1 MASNSICNGCV
12 RALRQAPPRQITVRL
27 PRLRQIKQTLTHVSQ
42 GRIVHN
48 RLSTRGQFLGRTFAT
63 TVSRF
68 EAGNSQD
75 ATDASAMQKLAQRM
89 RAQKQMKAATEPY
102 VAYGATEDLFRA
114 CARAGEYSMPTVAEG
129 EEPLRSAKG
138 EDLGVGS
145 GWWYEELGLPPTFST
160 WGQITFL
167 HMYLVTV
174 RLRMFPQEHA
184 HHWHQNLL
192 DHYFYAAEDRMA
204 ALHNI
209 SARSTRNKYL
219 KDLFV
224 QWRGVLAAYDEGLA
238 KGDAVLASAVWR
250 NVFGGD
256 ENADA
261 AAVASVVSYMRKNL
275 RDLDR
280 IHDSEVASG
289 EITFS
294 DPTKETSMVERESK
308 AMKQPV
314 PEPAPVAVQT

>member
-1 MASNSICNGCV
+1 MASNNVCNSCV
-12 RALRQAPPRQITVRL
+12 RALRQASARQIN
-27 PRLRQIKQTLTHVSQ
+27 
-42 GRIVHN
+42 GRIVHS
-48 RLSTRGQFLGRTFAT
+48 RLSPRGQFLGRTFT
-63 TVSRF
+63 TTASRF
-68 EAGNSQD
+68 EAGKSQD
-75 ATDASAMQKLAQRM
+75 GPDASTMQKFAQRM

-114 CARAGEYSMPTVAEG
+114 CARAGDYTMPTVTDG

-145 GWWYEELGLPPTFST
+145 GWWYEELGLTPTFNT
-160 WGQITFL
+160 WAQITFL

-174 RLRMFPQEHA
+174 RLRMFPQQHA

-209 SARSTRNKYL
+209 AARSVRNKYL

-224 QWRGVLAAYDEGLA
+224 QWRGVLAAYDEGLV
-238 KGDAVLASAVWR
+238 KGDAVLATAVWR

-256 ENADA
+256 ENVDT
-261 AAVASVVSYMRKNL
+261 AAVANVVSYMRKNL

-280 IHDSEVASG
+280 VHDSDIASG
-289 EITFS
+289 DISFS
-294 DPTKETSMVERESK
+294 DPAREATIVDREAQ
-308 AMKQPV
+308 AMKQPI
-314 PEPAPVAVQT
+314 PEPAPVAQA

>member
-1 MASNSICNGCV
+1 MASNNVCNSCV
-12 RALRQAPPRQITVRL
+12 RALRQASARQIN
-27 PRLRQIKQTLTHVSQ
+27 

-48 RLSTRGQFLGRTFAT
+48 RLSPRGQFLGRTLT
-63 TVSRF
+63 TTASRC
-68 EAGNSQD
+68 EAGKSQD
-75 ATDASAMQKLAQRM
+75 GPDASTMQKFAQRM

-114 CARAGEYSMPTVAEG
+114 CARAGDYTMPTVAEG

-145 GWWYEELGLPPTFST
+145 GWWYEELGLTPTFNT
-160 WGQITFL
+160 WAQITFL

-174 RLRMFPQEHA
+174 RLRMFPQQHA

-209 SARSTRNKYL
+209 AARSVRNKYL

-224 QWRGVLAAYDEGLA
+224 QWRGVLAAYDEGLV
-238 KGDAVLASAVWR
+238 KGDAVLATAVWR

-256 ENADA
+256 ENVDA
-261 AAVASVVSYMRKNL
+261 AAVANVVSYMRKNL

-280 IHDSEVASG
+280 VHDSDIASG
-289 EITFS
+289 DISFS
-294 DPTKETSMVERESK
+294 DPAREATIVDREAQ
-308 AMKQPV
+308 AMKQPI
-314 PEPAPVAVQT
+314 PEPTPVAQV

>member
-1 MASNSICNGCV
+1 MASNNVCNSCV
-12 RALRQAPPRQITVRL
+12 RALRQASTRQIN
-27 PRLRQIKQTLTHVSQ
+27 
-42 GRIVHN
+42 GRIVHS
-48 RLSTRGQFLGRTFAT
+48 RLSPRSQLLGRTFSTAAN
-63 TVSRF
+63 RF
-68 EAGNSQD
+68 EAAKPQD
-75 ATDASAMQKLAQRM
+75 GSDASTMQKFAQRM

-114 CARAGEYSMPTVAEG
+114 CARAGDYTMPTVAEG

-145 GWWYEELGLPPTFST
+145 GWWYEGNACFHTSDLDLRPANLLIELGLTPTFNT
-160 WGQITFL
+160 WAQITFL

-174 RLRMFPQEHA
+174 RLRMFPQQHA

-209 SARSTRNKYL
+209 AARSVRNKYL

-224 QWRGVLAAYDEGLA
+224 QWRGVLAAYDEGLV
-238 KGDAVLASAVWR
+238 KGDAVLATAVWR

-256 ENADA
+256 ENVDA
-261 AAVASVVSYMRKNL
+261 AAVANVVSYMKKNL

-280 IHDSEVASG
+280 IHDSEIASG
-289 EITFS
+289 DITFS
-294 DPTKETSMVERESK
+294 DPAREATIVDREAS
-308 AMKQPV
+308 AMKQPI
-314 PEPAPVAVQT
+314 PDTPVATPV